1 MIDTANDNKPLKVGL
16 PGCGLVGTEVVRI
29 LTEQADHLA
38 ARGGA
43 RREIA
48 GIAVR
53 RPGRARD
60 IAVDPALITTD
71 AQALVSRGDL
81 DLVIEVI
88 GGLEPARSL
97 ILTALEHG

>member
-1 MIDTANDNKPLKVGL
+1 MNDAVNDNKPLKVGL
-16 PGCGLVGTEVVRI
+16 LGCGVVGTEVVRI

-38 ARGGA
+38 ARVGA
-43 RREIA
+43 RLE
-48 GIAVR
+48 GGGLAVP

-97 ILTALEHG
+97 ILTAL